1 MSEKL
6 DRIESALAATAEIV
20 QRLGERTDARLV
32 QHDHELDDHDVR
44 IERLER
50 DHSEHA
56 DRMAK
61 LEEIQTDIRQILQ
74 MMTSRLS
81 GE

>member
-20 QRLGERTDARLV
+20 QRMGERTDARLA
-32 QHDHELDDHDVR
+32 QHDLELDDHDQRVEA
-44 IERLER
+44 IERL
-50 DHSEHA
+50 
-56 DRMAK
+56 M
-61 LEEIQTDIRQILQ
+61 IQHDQKMTELQEVQKDIRQILQ
-74 MMTSRLS
+74 MMTSRFS